1 MLWSDSSDP
10 WRHYGAGNDSVV
22 LLDGAGEVVGRVNG
36 FNPRRIAELLADLG

>member
-1 MLWSDSSDP
+1 MLWSDSSDT

-36 FNPRRIAELLADLG
+36 FDARRIAELLADLA